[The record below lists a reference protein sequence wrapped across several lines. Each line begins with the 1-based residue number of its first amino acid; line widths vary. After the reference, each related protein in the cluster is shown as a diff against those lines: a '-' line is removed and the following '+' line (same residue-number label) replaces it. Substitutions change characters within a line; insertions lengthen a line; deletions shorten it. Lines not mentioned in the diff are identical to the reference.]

1 MLKEREI
8 RDQLVSYLTGLIP
21 LQQFASWVYDVT
33 WDMDAATDPRT
44 QEFAYAVLGRLAEQS
59 TAEYGE
65 AILRTELRRLA
76 SNIIVMQDR
85 PAVQGESHVQI
96 LSTSKVPV
104 AL

>member
-8 RDQLVSYLTGLIP
+8 RDQLVGYLTGLIP
-21 LQQFASWVYDVT
+21 LQQLASWVYDVT
-33 WDMDAATDPRT
+33 WDMDAATDLRT
-44 QEFAYAVLGRLAEQS
+44 QEFAYAVLGRLAEHS
-59 TAEYGE
+59 SAGYPE
-65 AILRTELRRLA
+65 ASLKTELRQLA

-85 PAVQGESHVQI
+85 PAVQGRSHVQV